1 MKEICALAAV
11 LVLGGAAMA
20 QTRPNAADRLATAAR
35 VMREARPRIPAEL
48 FNRARCVAVIPGLTK
63 PGFVSG
69 REEGRGVLSCRAGE
83 GWSAPVFLRLAKGS
97 WAVSAGAGELDVV
110 LLVMNENGAQKLL
123 RSDLALGVD
132 VSIAEGQVEEEAA
145 PGAPAT
151 LTEILAYS
159 RADSLVTGV
168 NLSGATVRPDA
179 DANRDVYGPGG
190 TPSVIL
196 ASRSISAPT
205 EATPFFQALGG
216 AGPSLGAAKPAADGP
231 LPAQAARPPGPD
243 LRTQLIAIE
252 QAIDRLLANS
262 KSSPVGTSGRIE
274 RGQEVS
280 VPRERLELLRS
291 QIEAAIAA
299 LDTR

>member
-1 MKEICALAAV
+1 MKAICALAAV
-11 LVLGGAAMA
+11 LVLGVAVIA
-20 QTRPNAADRLATAAR
+20 QTRPSAADRLATAAR
-35 VMREARPRIPAEL
+35 VIREVRPRIPAEL
-48 FNRARCVAVIPGLTK
+48 FNRARCVAVVPGLTR

-69 REEGRGVLSCRAGE
+69 REEGRGVVSCRAGE

-97 WAVSAGAGELDVV
+97 WTVSAGAGALDVM

-123 RSDLALGVD
+123 RNDLALGVD
-132 VSIAEGQVEEEAA
+132 VSIAEGQVEEEPAA
-145 PGAPAT
+145 GAPAT
-151 LTEILAYS
+151 PTEILAYS

-168 NLSGATVRPDA
+168 NLSGATVRSDA
-179 DANRDVYGPGG
+179 DANRDVYGPRG

-216 AGPSLGAAKPAADGP
+216 AGTSRGAAKPAADGP
-231 LPAQAARPPGPD
+231 LPVPAARPPGPD

-262 KSSPVGTSGRIE
+262 NSSPVGTSGRNE